1 MSRKTLHISNNKK
14 YKKQSKTKTRRKSKT
29 IRKRVRLM
37 FGGRES
43 RSPTK
48 TTKKRLNKN
57 IQQGIIK
64 YGYEIYKRRR
74 DNPSVLNRS
83 KEPATITTQMIKN
96 FNGLVDESRRN
107 SARDTYIQDDLEQI
121 KALFITPKYYNVQ
134 DITNVLEDKYQED
147 RENSLKERNRE
158 LEISEA
164 NESLLSQMREMD
176 DKSRRQI
183 ISILRNN
190 IDPSNPL
197 NPLNHKSVRS
207 YI

>member
-1 MSRKTLHISNNKK
+1 MSRKTLSISNNKK

-48 TTKKRLNKN
+48 TTKRRLNKH
-57 IQQGIIK
+57 IQEGIIK

-74 DNPSVLNRS
+74 ENPFVLNRS

-96 FNGLVDESRRN
+96 FNGLVDESTRN
-107 SARDTYIQDDLEQI
+107 SARETYRQDDLEQI
-121 KALFITPKYYNVQ
+121 KALFITPKNYNVQ
-134 DITNVLEDKYQED
+134 DIANVLEDKYQED

-158 LEISEA
+158 LEIIEA
-164 NESLLSQMREMD
+164 NESLLSQMGKMD
-176 DKSRRQI
+176 DKSRSQI
-183 ISILRNN
+183 IGIFRNN
-190 IDPSNPL
+190 IDPRNPL
-197 NPLNHKSVRS
+197 NPLNHKSMRS